1 MSLKKPDIIFILLF
15 SILTLITL
23 DLAINVSHQKAI
35 ENISKYETFQ
45 NLGTAMLIT
54 FITCVI
60 GNLSPIPSP
69 YAWVVCYSSQPF
81 IKRNPFIPLLMAF
94 IASLGCLVGEMGGYL
109 VGRGASEVISE
120 EKLENLNKMQK
131 YLIGHPKLAPL
142 LIFFFGLTPLNDDLL
157 IVPLGLIKYDAKKTI
172 LFCWLGKFGMML
184 VLAYNLVNVCSLIG
198 GENWVI
204 SIVSLYVLITMSY
217 LFIRVDFRKLLLKI
231 RKLNEKKTVLNSE

>member
-1 MSLKKPDIIFILLF
+1 
-15 SILTLITL
+15 
-23 DLAINVSHQKAI
+23 
-35 ENISKYETFQ
+35 
-45 NLGTAMLIT
+45 
-54 FITCVI
+54 
-60 GNLSPIPSP
+60 
-69 YAWVVCYSSQPF
+69 
-81 IKRNPFIPLLMAF
+81 MAF